1 MNILIT
7 GATGFVGRHLVR
19 KLKKDFSLHL
29 LVREGS
35 DLTGLEDIPAF
46 VLRKIYRPY
55 GNI

>member
-29 LVREGS
+29 LLGKVGFDR
-35 DLTGLEDIPAF
+35 LRRYTGLLF
-46 VLRKIYRPY
+46 
-55 GNI
+55 